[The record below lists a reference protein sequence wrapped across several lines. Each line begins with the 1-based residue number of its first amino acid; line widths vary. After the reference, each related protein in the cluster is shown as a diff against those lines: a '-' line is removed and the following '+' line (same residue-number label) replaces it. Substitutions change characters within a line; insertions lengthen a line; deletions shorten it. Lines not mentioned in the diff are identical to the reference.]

1 MNNTNTRRR
10 IAVAVFAA
18 LVLGTTATACGK
30 DVVDD
35 DVEEKID
42 EADKDIKDF
51 VDTVFTDETIVID
64 DHTTNTGG

>member
-1 MNNTNTRRR
+1 MNSTSTRRR
-10 IAVAVFAA
+10 IAVATFA
-18 LVLGTTATACGK
+18 VLIFGTTATACGK

-35 DVEEKID
+35 DVEKKID